1 MSSSSSEQTDSQPDK
16 LMKSNL
22 EDGEKGEACPTGEK
36 GETTGE
42 SSARD
47 KEAEDK
53 SSTEQTESEPD
64 KPKSGPEDGE
74 QAEACPTG
82 ESSTRDKGAEEKSS
96 SSSQQ
101 TESQPKKLKS
111 SLEDGEQAQACATGE
126 SSAPDSAD
134 TGDAEGNYHKMAIS
148 PVVHVRGL
156 TESVV
161 EAELVKAIAKF
172 GTICYVSMMPF
183 KQEALVEFEN
193 TEFSKMCVTSA
204 KNQPIFIGGQQAS
217 FSYSTSKKIT
227 RSANIE
233 DTFGGSNVLLISIYN
248 ADYPVS
254 VDIIYSVFNPLGKVE
269 RIVIFRRNAIKA
281 MVEFKTVYG
290 AQKARAALNG
300 TDLFPGCG
308 KLNIEYAR
316 PSRLNVF
323 RNNNDSWDYSKTSM
337 NKPDQGNEPQGQ
349 AFQGN
354 QPPFHNQGNGPQGQA
369 FQGNQPPFQNQ
380 GNGPQGQPFQGN
392 RPPFHNQGNGPQ
404 GQPFQGNQP
413 AFHNPGNAPQRQ
425 PFQGNRPPFY
435 NQGNGPQGQPFQGNQ
450 PPFHYPGNAPQR
462 QPFQGNR
469 PPFYNQG
476 NGPQGQP
483 FQGNQPPFSN
493 QGNMP
498 QRQPFQGNRTPFTR
512 FDGYNQ
518 GNQGFQGNHPP
529 FQNFGGYNQGNEQQ
543 MQAFQGNHPPN
554 YPPNQPPFQRFDGY
568 GNPGPMVPFPNQNTM
583 GPGDNPEMA
592 SFPQTCPPF
601 MQSGPTGGIGGIV
614 AMIGGLHQEKMN
626 CDRVFSLFCL
636 YGNVSKVK
644 FMKSIPGTALV
655 EMTDEFAVQRAVSNL
670 NMVQIFGKTV
680 SVCVSKQ
687 YSVVPSHMFYLQ
699 DGTSSYKDFSMSKL
713 NRFTIATQPSKN
725 LMQPP
730 SCVLRYYNVPLK
742 TTESNFQKL
751 CEELKV
757 PKFIKHKAFDP
768 RPPSKNGSGLLQW
781 KMQAEAMEALLVL
794 NHYQIRVPYNLNPYT
809 LKLSFYTTT
818 RL

>member
-354 QPPFHNQGNGPQGQA
+354 QPPFHNQGNGPQGQ
-369 FQGNQPPFQNQ
+369 
-380 GNGPQGQPFQGN
+380 PFQGN
-392 RPPFHNQGNGPQ
+392 RPPFH
-404 GQPFQGNQP
+404 
-413 AFHNPGNAPQRQ
+413 
-425 PFQGNRPPFY
+425 
-435 NQGNGPQGQPFQGNQ
+435 
-450 PPFHYPGNAPQR
+450 
-462 QPFQGNR
+462 
-469 PPFYNQG
+469 NQG

>member
-413 AFHNPGNAPQRQ
+413 
-425 PFQGNRPPFY
+425 
-435 NQGNGPQGQPFQGNQ
+435 
-450 PPFHYPGNAPQR
+450 
-462 QPFQGNR
+462 
-469 PPFYNQG
+469 
-476 NGPQGQP
+476 
-483 FQGNQPPFSN
+483 PFSN